1 MDSKT
6 IILLALILACI
17 VLSLCILSKD
27 IEAFENPS
35 LQQRYTTLRTRL
47 TTDLAPYCSLSARMH
62 KRMKEMYMLGEQL
75 SEEDALKRIKQTLKT
90 ALNGDDVVP
99 CSTFTELPDYTP
111 TSESAIA
118 DALSQIPDNL
128 PIRIEKELKLYS
140 DAVTTLQ
147 GAIDE
152 GMKYE
157 GFVGSQTCSSE
168 ALKIKR
174 QKALQAEAEAEAASC
189 NIPDLDS
196 EITRLYALLQ
206 SPSFSS
212 VLESSKKLS
221 ASVSAM
227 EINEQKA
234 KNGELFSWQKSSG
247 TKKSYA
253 TFTGKDNVSGLLFS
267 LSAAGS

>member
-6 IILLALILACI
+6 IILLALIVACV

-35 LQQRYTTLRTRL
+35 LQQRYTSLRTRL
-47 TTDLAPYCSLSARMH
+47 TTDLAPYCDLSARMY

-75 SEEDALKRIKQTLKT
+75 SEEDAIKRIKQTLKT

-99 CSTFTELPDYTP
+99 CSTFTDLPDYTP
-111 TSESAIA
+111 TSESAIV

-128 PIRIEKELKLYS
+128 PTRIEKELKLYS

-157 GFVGSQTCSSE
+157 AFVGSQTCSSE

-174 QKALQAEAEAEAASC
+174 QKALQAKAEAEAASC
-189 NIPDLDS
+189 KIPDLDS
-196 EITRLYALLQ
+196 EITRVYGLLQ

>member
-6 IILLALILACI
+6 SILLALIIACI
-17 VLSLCILSKD
+17 VLVLCIVSNNL
-27 IEAFENPS
+27 EAFENPS

-47 TTDLAPYCSLSARMH
+47 ITDLTPYCELSARMN

-75 SEEDALKRIKQTLKT
+75 SEEDANKRIKQTLKT
-90 ALNGDDVVP
+90 ALNGEDVVP
-99 CSTFTELPDYTP
+99 CSTFTDLPEYNSG
-111 TSESAIA
+111 SESAIA
-118 DALSQIPDNL
+118 DSLSQIPDNL
-128 PIRIEKELKLYS
+128 PTRIEKELKLYN
-140 DAVTTLQ
+140 DAITTLQ
-147 GAIDE
+147 GAINE

-157 GFVGSQTCSSE
+157 GFVGSQTCSPE
-168 ALKIKR
+168 ALRLKR
-174 QKALQAEAEAEAASC
+174 QKELQAKAEAESASC
-189 NIPDLDS
+189 TIPDLDS
-196 EITRLYALLQ
+196 EVTRVYSLLQ

-212 VLESSKKLS
+212 AMESSKKLS

-253 TFTGKDNVSGLLFS
+253 TFTGKDNTSALLFS